1 MAHAVAQRSRR
12 PLAQPRT
19 LAVLFLLALPA
30 LCQAKANKPRN
41 PKWTTLIKM
50 AGVPGLARVSPD
62 LYRAGQLTNE
72 GVENLARAPFR
83 IRTVVSL
90 RLFHDDIR
98 RLSPGL
104 LTRYGMHYDR
114 IRELAGFPRESEMV
128 QFLGLVVTAP
138 KPILIHCNLGA
149 DRTGLLCAVYRV
161 VFEGWTKDE
170 AMTEMFGG
178 DFHTSSFLG
187 ITEKRFFRRLDIAK
201 LKRDAGLAASP
212 PPDATSGRSPAT
224 GLGHQAHQA
233 L

>member
-1 MAHAVAQRSRR
+1 MTHAVASRSR
-12 PLAQPRT
+12 L
-19 LAVLFLLALPA
+19 LAVLLLLALPA
-30 LCQAKANKPRN
+30 LGQARERN
-41 PKWTTLIKM
+41 SKWTTPIRL
-50 AGVPGLARVSPD
+50 AGVPGLARISPE

-72 GVENLARAPFR
+72 GVESLAKAPFR

-90 RLFHDDIR
+90 RLFHNDTR

-104 LTRYGMHYDR
+104 LTRHGIHYDR
-114 IRELAGFPRESEMV
+114 IRQLAGFPLESEMV
-128 QFLGLVVTAP
+128 QFLGIVATAP

-149 DRTGLLCAVYRV
+149 DRAGLLCAVYRV

-170 AMTEMFGG
+170 AMAEMFGG
-178 DFHTSSFLG
+178 DFHTSRFLG
-187 ITEKRFFRRLDIAK
+187 ITEKHFFRKLDIAK